1 MNAAEN
7 DVRIKQIMIESLRID
22 RSPDELTN
30 DLVLDSDAIRM
41 DSLNLLELIVRI
53 ERELGGEVS
62 DRAVFEANLRTVG
75 DLIDL
80 VRIEIL
86 APAAIC

>member
-22 RSPDELTN
+22 RSPHELTN

-86 APAAIC
+86 APAATC